1 MKALRILTLVLIAVF
16 VCMGATCRHGAVE
29 PAPAPGIG
37 RNADNARADER
48 GTIDARDSLQLAS
61 LQALLGRVPDLREE
75 AWRAE
80 LGLML
85 SRYGQK
91 QPKPADLADAVAR
104 VAAWA
109 EGRVE
114 EARAATAAALANA
127 NDLAGRV
134 ARAEDARKSAE
145 AAEAASRAASEK
157 RIKALEGEVEKQ
169 KNVVLQR
176 TAYGIV
182 AVSLLAILLAG
193 VAVYIAP
200 NKLSALADAAPVIV
214 GGILGLGLAQLI
226 TRPWF
231 MTACGIVGAVIV
243 LGCGWWAY
251 RKNEKGKLAAALA
264 EKAEQTQAVAAKVIP
279 AIDDT
284 YDAMT
289 KGAITSAKDV
299 FDHLLPLLSAK
310 MDMKEKAAVHEIR
323 ADLKKASA

>member
-1 MKALRILTLVLIAVF
+1 MKALRVISLAALACIVG
-16 VCMGATCRHGAVE
+16 MGATCTR
-29 PAPAPGIG
+29 PAPSPAASTTVGAL
-37 RNADNARADER
+37 ADQTRADER
-48 GTIDARDSLQLAS
+48 NIIEDRDSQQMAS

-85 SRYGQK
+85 SRYGKK
-91 QPKPADLADAVAR
+91 QPKQADLAEAVAR

-114 EARAATAAALANA
+114 EARAATAVALANS
-127 NDLAGRV
+127 NDLAVRLAVAEV
-134 ARAEDARKSAE
+134 ARVTAESN
-145 AAEAASRAASEK
+145 EAASRAASEK
-157 RIKALEGEVEKQ
+157 RIKDLEEENRRKDDVI
-169 KNVVLQR
+169 LQR

-182 AVSLLAILLAG
+182 GVSLLAILLAG
-193 VAVYIAP
+193 IAVYLAP

-214 GGILGLGLAQLI
+214 GGVLGLGLAQLI

-231 MTACGIVGAVIV
+231 MTACGIVGSIIV

-279 AIDDT
+279 AIDET

-289 KGAITSAKDV
+289 KGAVTSAKEV

-310 MDMKEKAAVHEIR
+310 MDKSEKAAVHTIR
-323 ADLKKASA
+323 ADLKKSTA